1 MMSMFWLVRCL
12 TIQYHYLRLRSGLTC
27 DTSQLYSAKRQSGN
41 FQRSEFIVN
50 RLMKLTVETGLA
62 CAVTAI
68 LELALFLGK
77 PQTSLHIAL

>member
-1 MMSMFWLVRCL
+1 MLSMFFLVRLLIVQSCCGVGL
-12 TIQYHYLRLRSGLTC
+12 TTC

-68 LELALFLGK
+68 LELAFFLGM
-77 PQTSLHIAL
+77 PATSLHIAL

>member
-1 MMSMFWLVRCL
+1 MIMLSMFFLVCLLRCAAAHDVVL
-12 TIQYHYLRLRSGLTC
+12 MSF
-27 DTSQLYSAKRQSGN
+27 DVQLYSAKRQSRT

-62 CAVTAI
+62 CAVTAL
-68 LELALFLGK
+68 LELAFFLGK